1 MDQNIKNRAAITDP
15 HILKLVQECVTGT
28 KSMGFE
34 LPESLRFLERKNA
47 TRVAGTAYCQQKIV
61 VLSKFIYKEKDDTIR
76 SVIYHELGHIIAGP
90 LAKHGPIWKKVVAK
104 MTNVT
109 GIKITRVYTPESMPV
124 HAEEKA
130 NASRFIFRCK
140 GCGALVF
147 RYKRSRF
154 TDTYDALNSL
164 GRPRW
169 TCTKC
174 GSTFERIK

>member
-1 MDQNIKNRAAITDP
+1 MEQNIRNRTAITEP
-15 HILKLVQECVTGT
+15 RILKLIQECVTGT

-34 LPESLRFLERKNA
+34 LPNSLRFLERKNA
-47 TRVAGTAYCQQKIV
+47 SRVAGTAYCNQRVV
-61 VLSKFIYKEKDDTIR
+61 VLSKFIYKEKDDTIK

-104 MTNVT
+104 MSNVT
-109 GIKITRVYTPESMPV
+109 GIKIARVYTPESMPV

-130 NASRFIFRCK
+130 NACRFIFRCK
-140 GCGALVF
+140 GCGALIF

-154 TDTYDALNSL
+154 TDTYDTLNSS
-164 GRPRW
+164 GKPRW